1 MQVVQGPGAPEGPV
15 DAWEEAYEAKDGVA
29 INSPLWEGLSTQEAI
44 VKACLELE
52 KAGIG
57 YAKVTYRIRDAIFS
71 RQRYWGEPIPIYYKE
86 GVPYALPEAQLPLTL
101 PDVDDYRPTAEGQ
114 PPLARVMNW
123 TTSEG
128 SPLETMTMPGFAGS
142 SAYFFRYMSPHYPQ
156 GLLDRAAGDYWQDVD
171 LYVGGTEHA
180 TGHLIYSRFWT
191 KFLYD
196 LGYVPVEEPFK
207 KLVNQGMIQ
216 GRSSFV
222 YRVKGTHRYVP
233 VNQLDSYDTTPI
245 HVDIRYVHNDLL
257 DIEALRAALPEYKDA
272 EFVLEDGQYR
282 CGWAVEKMSK
292 SMFNVVNPDTIIE
305 QYGAD
310 TLRLYEMF
318 LGPLEMSKP
327 WDTQGIDGVH
337 KFLRKVW
344 RLCVGPSLDD
354 APASKEALCAI
365 NRAIDGVTADI
376 ERLSFNTC
384 VSKMMICV
392 NELQRVGC
400 TNKRVLEQLILILCP
415 FAPHIAEELWM
426 RLGNSYSVVNA
437 PWPKADAQYLH
448 DDEVEYPISFNGKRR
463 FSLLFPAEA
472 TVEAIEQA
480 VRGHQKVQEALGG
493 KPVKKVIVV
502 KGRIVNIVY

>member
-1 MQVVQGPGAPEGPV
+1 LPIVQVVQGPGAPEGPV

-257 DIEALRAALPEYKDA
+257 DIEALRAA
-272 EFVLEDGQYR
+272 
-282 CGWAVEKMSK
+282 S
-292 SMFNVVNPDTIIE
+292 T
-305 QYGAD
+305 
-310 TLRLYEMF
+310 
-318 LGPLEMSKP
+318 
-327 WDTQGIDGVH
+327 
-337 KFLRKVW
+337 
-344 RLCVGPSLDD
+344 
-354 APASKEALCAI
+354 
-365 NRAIDGVTADI
+365 
-376 ERLSFNTC
+376 
-384 VSKMMICV
+384 
-392 NELQRVGC
+392 
-400 TNKRVLEQLILILCP
+400 
-415 FAPHIAEELWM
+415 
-426 RLGNSYSVVNA
+426 
-437 PWPKADAQYLH
+437 
-448 DDEVEYPISFNGKRR
+448 
-463 FSLLFPAEA
+463 
-472 TVEAIEQA
+472 
-480 VRGHQKVQEALGG
+480 
-493 KPVKKVIVV
+493 
-502 KGRIVNIVY
+502 